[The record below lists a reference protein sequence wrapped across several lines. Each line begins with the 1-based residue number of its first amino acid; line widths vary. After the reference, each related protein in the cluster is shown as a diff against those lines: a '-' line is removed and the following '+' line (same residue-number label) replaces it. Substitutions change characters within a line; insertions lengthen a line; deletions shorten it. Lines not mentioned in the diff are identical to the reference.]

1 MNKSGNKNALVL
13 FAKAPIAGE
22 VKTRL
27 QPEIT
32 PENSAR
38 LREAL
43 IKDSIFMMSK
53 ISDVKRF
60 IYFLP
65 EEKKYMFEKFTDD
78 LPFHLNCQNGVDLGE
93 KMANAFH
100 DLFDKGFFRVLII
113 GTDSPT
119 LPKEYINKAFPGL
132 NEADLVIGP
141 SVDGGYYLI
150 GFKEKVSPVFSPV
163 EWGSN
168 KVLSQ
173 TEKLIKK
180 HNLKRRVAATKR
192 SYRSSDLTEK
202 TCSKNKFLHSN
213 AITLYLLP
221 VHYDIDTIED
231 TRFLKTHLQLLSR
244 SGEDIP
250 VNTTSIVEDM
260 L

>member
-1 MNKSGNKNALVL
+1 MNPLSQNNALVL

-38 LREAL
+38 LQEAM
-43 IKDSIFMMSK
+43 IKDSISLMSEINNVEK
-53 ISDVKRF
+53 I

-65 EEKKYMFEKFTDD
+65 IEKKYVFEKFTDG

-93 KMANAFH
+93 KMANSFH
-100 DLFDKGFFRVLII
+100 DLFNKGFFRVVVI

-119 LPKEYINKAFPGL
+119 LPKEYISKAFIDL
-132 NEADLVIGP
+132 NNADLVIGP
-141 SVDGGYYLI
+141 SIDGGYYLI
-150 GFKEKVSPVFSPV
+150 GFKEKVLPVFSPV

-168 KVLSQ
+168 KVLLQ
-173 TEKLIKK
+173 TEELIKI
-180 HNLKRRVAATKR
+180 HNLKL
-192 SYRSSDLTEK
+192 S
-202 TCSKNKFLHSN
+202 
-213 AITLYLLP
+213 LLP

-231 TRFLKTHLQLLSR
+231 LRYLKTHLKLLSR
-244 SGEDIP
+244 SGEHIP
-250 VNTTSIVEDM
+250 FNTMNIVDEI

>member
-1 MNKSGNKNALVL
+1 MNPLSQNNALVL

-38 LREAL
+38 LQEAM
-43 IKDSIFMMSK
+43 IKDSISLMSEINNVEK
-53 ISDVKRF
+53 I

-65 EEKKYMFEKFTDD
+65 IEKKYVFEKFTDG

-93 KMANAFH
+93 KMANSFH
-100 DLFDKGFFRVLII
+100 DLFNKGFFRVVVI

-119 LPKEYINKAFPGL
+119 LPKEYISKAFIDL
-132 NEADLVIGP
+132 NKADLVIGP
-141 SVDGGYYLI
+141 SIDGGYYLI
-150 GFKEKVSPVFSPV
+150 GFKEKVLPVFSPV

-168 KVLSQ
+168 KVLLQ
-173 TEKLIKK
+173 TEELIKI
-180 HNLKRRVAATKR
+180 HNLKL
-192 SYRSSDLTEK
+192 S
-202 TCSKNKFLHSN
+202 
-213 AITLYLLP
+213 LLP

-231 TRFLKTHLQLLSR
+231 LRYLKTHLKLLSR
-244 SGEDIP
+244 SGEHIP
-250 VNTTSIVEDM
+250 FNTMNIVDEI

>member
-1 MNKSGNKNALVL
+1 MNPLSQNNALVL

-38 LREAL
+38 LQEAM
-43 IKDSIFMMSK
+43 IKDSISLMSEINNVEK
-53 ISDVKRF
+53 I

-65 EEKKYMFEKFTDD
+65 IEKKYVFEKFTDG

-93 KMANAFH
+93 KMANSFH
-100 DLFDKGFFRVLII
+100 DLFNKGFFRVVVI

-119 LPKEYINKAFPGL
+119 LPREYISKAFIDL
-132 NEADLVIGP
+132 NNADLVIGP
-141 SVDGGYYLI
+141 SIDGGYYLI
-150 GFKEKVSPVFSPV
+150 GFKEKVLPVFSPV

-168 KVLSQ
+168 KVLLQ
-173 TEKLIKK
+173 TEELIKI
-180 HNLKRRVAATKR
+180 HNLKL
-192 SYRSSDLTEK
+192 S
-202 TCSKNKFLHSN
+202 
-213 AITLYLLP
+213 LLP

-231 TRFLKTHLQLLSR
+231 LRYLKTHLKLLSR
-244 SGEDIP
+244 SGEHIP
-250 VNTTSIVEDM
+250 FNTMNIVDEI